1 MDIFDHL
8 NSALAQARALQA
20 KLDATDVS
28 ALHAALSEAVKQRDE
43 LRVYNANQQTTINT
57 LDKELDVARDQNKQ
71 LAGQM
76 ALICSEH
83 DRWVVKYQAAKRE
96 NETLRTRNDKLDAR
110 NYVLENIEHVKV
122 QDLEKQIVNLQEFN
136 DNQRKQLE
144 SLQKEMAAIH
154 MCVVAASRS
163 KLYDAMESYHGVYG
177 ELPFLLKAV
186 ATAAEKAFDSKD
198 AAEKYASRIR
208 AARHE
213 LES

>member
-8 NSALAQARALQA
+8 NSALTQARVLQA
-20 KLDATDVS
+20 KLDAANVS
-28 ALHAALSEAVKQRDE
+28 ALHDALSETIKQRDE
-43 LRVYNANQQTTINT
+43 ARMQNNHLRTEV
-57 LDKELDVARDQNKQ
+57 DR
-71 LAGQM
+71 AGQLIY
-76 ALICSEH
+76 AL
-83 DRWVVKYQAAKRE
+83 KAQ
-96 NETLRTRNDKLDAR
+96 
-110 NYVLENIEHVKV
+110 V
-122 QDLEKQIVNLQEFN
+122 QNLQEFN
-136 DNQRKQLE
+136 DKQRQQLE
-144 SLQKEMAAIH
+144 TLQKEMAAIH

-213 LES
+213 LEA